1 MTDISRRQKEFF
13 MIQITSCMGG
23 FLLIAG
29 LSQGGIWASCV
40 VVLLIIWCSFGESLF
55 LKRNKNIEVVH
66 WGCSD
71 WILIAAGLLF
81 IYASNSIIRTFSLC
95 CMLISL
101 YVNLYKTCYYEKL
114 SYAYVRKIFGDLPI
128 LVFYNLP
135 AFWRWEEPYES
146 RRKRR
151 SCTIGLFSVTGIL
164 ACVILPLYTAMD
176 ADMGRLAV
184 LFGEK
189 VLAVLPFLLLCMIL
203 GIIPAMLNYS
213 LVRGLV
219 ENIVLNNP
227 ERYKLSG
234 ESNIQEA
241 NAPVVETTDT
251 YILKESVFKIMLW
264 GMIIVNV
271 VLVVL
276 QISSLFQILVS
287 RQNEE
292 VPYTIQGVMPM
303 LAAIVFSVVLL
314 AIIQYT
320 TRNGGS
326 GSLRMAALIYIF
338 TLLILLLIMM
348 ARYIVKISY
357 NGIEKADISGLLTL
371 LSLGV
376 ILCVYLSSFFE
387 EDIQIGR
394 KIVFWGT
401 ALFVLLSVIPIEY
414 IVAEIN
420 VQVFINKLDRNQINE
435 YVSKDDIDLEYL
447 GTLGYDAVPALGKLL
462 QISLPYE
469 ETSESVAQTVKGELL
484 NIYAQDL
491 NEEERAQ
498 IAERNAKEGVGQL
511 IDILGGKVKYEMIGK
526 RKISLQTLAESMDMT
541 ISQ

>member
-1 MTDISRRQKEFF
+1 
-13 MIQITSCMGG
+13 
-23 FLLIAG
+23 
-29 LSQGGIWASCV
+29 
-40 VVLLIIWCSFGESLF
+40 
-55 LKRNKNIEVVH
+55 
-66 WGCSD
+66 
-71 WILIAAGLLF
+71 
-81 IYASNSIIRTFSLC
+81 
-95 CMLISL
+95 
-101 YVNLYKTCYYEKL
+101 
-114 SYAYVRKIFGDLPI
+114 
-128 LVFYNLP
+128 
-135 AFWRWEEPYES
+135 
-146 RRKRR
+146 
-151 SCTIGLFSVTGIL
+151 
-164 ACVILPLYTAMD
+164 
-176 ADMGRLAV
+176 
-184 LFGEK
+184 
-189 VLAVLPFLLLCMIL
+189 
-203 GIIPAMLNYS
+203 
-213 LVRGLV
+213 
-219 ENIVLNNP
+219 
-227 ERYKLSG
+227 
-234 ESNIQEA
+234 
-241 NAPVVETTDT
+241 
-251 YILKESVFKIMLW
+251 
-264 GMIIVNV
+264 
-271 VLVVL
+271 
-276 QISSLFQILVS
+276 
-287 RQNEE
+287 
-292 VPYTIQGVMPM
+292 M